1 MDTRNTTV
9 IIMQILLMGK
19 VVQNQ
24 INLEFLTSLLAQ
36 WKTGDWSHIRWDLP
50 TMTLKVFQ
58 KLSMYKLLLSI
69 AMSSLIRYESVICII
84 FQEFSGLEI

>member
-9 IIMQILLMGK
+9 IIMQILSMGK

-24 INLEFLTSLLAQ
+24 INLEFPTSLLAQ
-36 WKTGDWSHIRWDLP
+36 WKTGDWSHIRWDSP

-58 KLSMYKLLLSI
+58 KLSTYKLLLSI
-69 AMSSLIRYESVICII
+69 AMSYPIKCESVYMHH